1 MSNYIIFVNQG
12 TGYLHTRLDGNIER
26 KLKAYESMPEF
37 VGVVSSYKDVNLRK
51 TLKANYRR

>member
-1 MSNYIIFVNQG
+1 MNQG

-37 VGVVSSYKDVNLRK
+37 VGVVSSYKDVNLRE